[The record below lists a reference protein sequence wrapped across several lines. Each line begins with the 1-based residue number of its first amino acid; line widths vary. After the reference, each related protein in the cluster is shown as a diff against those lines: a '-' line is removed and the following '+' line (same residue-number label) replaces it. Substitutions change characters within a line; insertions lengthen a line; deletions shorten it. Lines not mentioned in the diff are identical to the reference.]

1 MMTGAPRIGVVLS
14 SGGARGVY
22 AHTGFMLALEEL
34 GIAVSAS
41 AGCSAGA
48 VVGGIAASGADLHA
62 WSETLAHLDP
72 ARFWTPDPWPRLAW
86 QLAVHRG
93 RGFIGLSGTEAAVE
107 FCRSQLAVPRFE
119 ACRYPF
125 HTLAVSLGSGR
136 KVMFSSGE
144 LAPRMVASAA
154 IPLHYRPV
162 EIDGDWYCDG
172 ALVDLAP
179 IDAICC
185 KHHLDALIIHHVAM
199 RYAAPEGL
207 MRLQERPWAFLDIL
221 GRLLFRHR
229 PWYLSDAPLVFH
241 RCPRH
246 CGTVVIV
253 IEPELPELP
262 WPVIEGGPAVQ
273 AAARTQAA
281 TLLQP
286 YLAALL
292 SDPRRQLPVSSASRA
307 DAVAVPER
315 ACGDD

>member
-1 MMTGAPRIGVVLS
+1 MTNAPRIGVVLS

-22 AHTGFMLALEEL
+22 AHTGFLLALEEM
-34 GIAVSAS
+34 GVPVSAC

-48 VVGGIAASGADLHA
+48 VVGGIAASGADLQA
-62 WSETLAHLDP
+62 WSETLAQLDP

-86 QLAVHRG
+86 QLAVRRG
-93 RGFIGLSGTEAAVE
+93 RGFVGLSGTEAAVE
-107 FCRSQLAVPRFE
+107 FCRSRLAVLRFE

-125 HTLAVSLGSGR
+125 HALAVSLGSGR

-154 IPLHYRPV
+154 IPLLYRPV

-179 IDAICC
+179 MDAICC
-185 KHHLDALIIHHVAM
+185 MHHLDALIIHHVAT
-199 RYAAPEGL
+199 RDAAPGEL
-207 MRLQERPWAFLDIL
+207 VRLRERPWAFLDIL
-221 GRLLFRHR
+221 GRLLFRRR
-229 PWYLSDAPLVFH
+229 PWYLSDEPLAFH

-246 CGTVVIV
+246 CGTAVVV
-253 IEPELPELP
+253 IEPKLPELP
-262 WPVIEGGPAVQ
+262 WPVTEGGPAVQ
-273 AAARTQAA
+273 AAARTQTG

-292 SDPRRQLPVSSASRA
+292 SEPRERLPASPASLA
-307 DAVAVPER
+307 DAVAGR
-315 ACGDD
+315 GGTCGDD